1 MPYKVGISSGWWGIA
16 KAPELLGIPMK
27 IGGFG
32 ATAGVPFNQIDLD
45 TILEFLEPD
54 LKKYA
59 KRMMEELKIEVGL
72 HGEVRE
78 IVALESA
85 ERRYWEQSHDRFI
98 TTIKNSAELKFTY
111 INFHLSSF
119 LSSF

>member
-1 MPYKVGISSGWWGIA
+1 MELHTTIEVSCLPYKVGISSGWWEIA

-32 ATAGVPFNQIDLD
+32 ATAGVQFNQIDLD

-54 LKKYA
+54 LKRYTK
-59 KRMMEELKIEVGL
+59 KMMQELNIEVGL

-78 IVALESA
+78 AIALESA
-85 ERRYWEQSHDRFI
+85 
-98 TTIKNSAELKFTY
+98 
-111 INFHLSSF
+111 
-119 LSSF
+119 